1 MTVFVMP
8 DLIGHP
14 VLSAGKRLPVGAGN
28 DGEGPAMT
36 VFVMPDLIGH
46 LTFLRHARRDR
57 ASCPVGREVGR

>member
-1 MTVFVMP
+1 MNGYSSVMP
-8 DLIGHP
+8 DAIGHL

-46 LTFLRHARRDR
+46 LAPSTGKSA
-57 ASCPVGREVGR
+57 GEIW